1 MTTSLPLH
9 YVGRDSSNPNGEARP
24 LLVLLHGFA
33 SYEQHL
39 FRHAGL
45 FDPQWPII
53 APRAPLRIGP
63 GAYRWF
69 YFTRT
74 ATGPII
80 ETEEQHVSLRLLVVF
95 LEAIRDQRK
104 PRQIFLLGHSQGGS
118 MALSVLMTRP
128 DLIDGV
134 VNVNGRIVPNNAAS
148 PSADSRLRGFPVFT
162 RHGEDN
168 PIVPLP
174 MAHRTRDLLMQHG
187 VSIDYRDVPN
197 IGHGFT
203 PEILADSSQWLKVRA
218 ETRTAQPVNDA
229 PLR

>member
-1 MTTSLPLH
+1 
-9 YVGRDSSNPNGEARP
+9 
-24 LLVLLHGFA
+24 
-33 SYEQHL
+33 
-39 FRHAGL
+39 
-45 FDPQWPII
+45 
-53 APRAPLRIGP
+53 
-63 GAYRWF
+63 
-69 YFTRT
+69 
-74 ATGPII
+74 
-80 ETEEQHVSLRLLVVF
+80 
-95 LEAIRDQRK
+95 
-104 PRQIFLLGHSQGGS
+104 

-203 PEILADSSQWLKVRA
+203 PEILADSSQWLKDRA